1 MIEKILIND
10 TWNKVIGGL
19 NYVRNNLC
27 NLTDLYDYLHSSI
40 SNNQIRKIS
49 NIYDI
54 WKYFHL
60 L

>member
-19 NYVRNNLC
+19 SYVRNNLY
-27 NLTDLYDYLHSSI
+27 NMTDLYDYLHTTI
-40 SNNQIRKIS
+40 SNYQIR
-49 NIYDI
+49 N
-54 WKYFHL
+54 L

>member
-19 NYVRNNLC
+19 NYVRNNLW